1 MSKEPDWHTAIWRF
15 IDRKLEPI
23 VVFSLV
29 GDCGYPGLVVEKDR
43 VLMSYY
49 SQHDVNQARNPSPGQ
64 IASDIYLAEI
74 AV

>member
-1 MSKEPDWHTAIWRF
+1 
-15 IDRKLEPI
+15 
-23 VVFSLV
+23 LV

>member
-49 SQHDVNQARNPSPGQ
+49 SQHDADQTAESKPGE
-64 IASDIYLAEI
+64 IANDIYLAKI